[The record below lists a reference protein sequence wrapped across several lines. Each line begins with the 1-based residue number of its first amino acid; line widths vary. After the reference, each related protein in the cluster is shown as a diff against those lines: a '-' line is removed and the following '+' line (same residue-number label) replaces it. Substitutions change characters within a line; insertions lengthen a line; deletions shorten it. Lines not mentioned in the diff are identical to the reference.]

1 MENIIKF
8 FNYKLVPLSQ
18 KIKKVGIEFNDLINS
33 LNMNDRTS

>member
-8 FNYKLVPLSQ
+8 FNYKLVTLSQ
-18 KIKKVGIEFNDLINS
+18 KIKKVGIEVNDLINS